1 MRKHVHPGIEYS
13 DMIWIPCLATISQG
27 LFMTYSGHLEE
38 LIGIRW
44 TIVSGAT
51 TMSVGVLLTSI
62 SIRVRT
68 LRINGIVV
76 VLSFINSLTIF
87 KNILN

>member
-62 SIRVRT
+62 SIRVRI
-68 LRINGIVV
+68 LRINVFKMLLQWFL
-76 VLSFINSLTIF
+76 VLSS
-87 KNILN
+87 ILQN

>member
-62 SIRVRT
+62 SIRVRI
-68 LRINGIVV
+68 LRINV
-76 VLSFINSLTIF
+76 F
-87 KNILN
+87 KMLLQWFLALF